1 MDIGKIHFLKFLPFF
16 LKKFHDCS
24 RKLLAKADIKDSI

>member
-1 MDIGKIHFLKFLPFF
+1 MDIGKIYFEVFAVF
-16 LKKFHDCS
+16 LKKFHHCS